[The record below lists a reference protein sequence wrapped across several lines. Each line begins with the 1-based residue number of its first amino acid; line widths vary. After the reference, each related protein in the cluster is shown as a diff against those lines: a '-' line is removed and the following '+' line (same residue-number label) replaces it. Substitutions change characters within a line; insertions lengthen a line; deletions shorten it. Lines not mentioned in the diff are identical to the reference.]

1 VGGSEGR
8 FRGGPSY
15 NQKTV
20 PLSEHEQ
27 RILEEIEKNLYDE
40 DPRFARDVKRRS
52 PRLSKTARMRAG
64 AALFAAGFAT
74 LFAFFILGSVVLG
87 VIAFVMMVAGIVL
100 LAGSVT
106 PQEQRGDGNAQR
118 DHKARLV
125 SFLNHWEERVRGRYK
140 RH

>member
-1 VGGSEGR
+1 
-8 FRGGPSY
+8 
-15 NQKTV
+15 V

-52 PRLSKTARMRAG
+52 PRLSKTARARTG
-64 AALFAAGFAT
+64 TALFVAGFAT
-74 LFAFFILGSVVLG
+74 LIAFFIGGWVLLG
-87 VIAFVMMVAGIVL
+87 VIAFVMMVSGIVL

-106 PQEQRGDGNAQR
+106 PKEQRGDANTQR

-125 SFLNHWEERVRGRYK
+125 SFLNHWEERVRSRYK